1 MPKCIS
7 ILGVDYMG
15 ILQCWKG
22 GVEMYGLAKRS
33 KFDLA
38 LMLETKLKLG
48 IACCVI
54 CYQTKRTGLIMIC
67 AVKGQRAY
75 MIDDLKAGI
84 IL

>member
-1 MPKCIS
+1 
-7 ILGVDYMG
+7 V
-15 ILQCWKG
+15 
-22 GVEMYGLAKRS
+22 YGLAERS
-33 KFDLA
+33 KFDLAQLA

-48 IACCVI
+48 IACCVT

-67 AVKGQRAY
+67 ALAVKGQRAY